1 MAEITLPHLFVPR
14 PYQTP
19 FLNAWDSGN
28 KENGFKPY
36 KRLMLVAHRR
46 MGKDKMVFANLAKKM
61 MQRKGTYFYFLPT
74 YNQAR
79 KIIWNGADKE
89 GFRFLDH
96 FPKEIIKKTNESEM
110 IVELTNGSI
119 LQMVGGDNI
128 DRIVGTNPVGVVFS
142 EYALMKPEV
151 WKLTSPILAE
161 NGGWAVFIFT
171 PRGKN
176 HAYELLIKAQK
187 NPNWY
192 VEILPVSKTR
202 ALSEDILLEEKM
214 NMTQQYF
221 DQEYECFPKGTDII
235 TDDGVKDISNIKIGD
250 RVLTHANRYRKV
262 LRTFQHKHSGDLINI
277 ESLGNNK
284 TLSSTLNHPIRTT
297 DDGVTYSWKK
307 AEHFKKGDFITIP
320 KPLLKKNKII
330 SANNAK
336 IIAWFIAEGSFSN
349 NQVSFSLNENEIE
362 YQNEILQAL
371 DYSAKIYKN
380 GRGAANVV
388 VNSVELGEFLIKN
401 CGSGA
406 GNKKIPLE
414 LIAGHEQVVYNTL
427 IKGDGCNIGKHR
439 DLYTT
444 ISKTL
449 AYQVQLLANSLG
461 YTGSFS
467 LAKKA
472 RKEMIEGREVNCQNI
487 YTVRIN
493 KKAKELSTFLDKN
506 SKIKPKKYSVIA
518 PVTNVTVSDFDGIV
532 YNFEV
537 QTDNSYVANSRIVHN
552 CDFTSNASAVF
563 QDVRSRTYPVNEY
576 EFNDAGKYQIGV
588 DLAKVNDY
596 TVITPFDLTTFKV
609 GPQDSFNQIDYT
621 LQKTKIE
628 AAFLRHNKGRVVMD
642 STGVGVPIVDDL
654 LNKGINIAPYTFTFN
669 SRNELLTNL
678 QILLEQNKIK
688 IPDDEELLQQLEA
701 AVWDIGATGRS
712 RVVVPEPMHDDCFV
726 KGTKILTDKGQVP
739 IEKIKVGDL
748 VMTREGYKPVEM
760 TRSKLKKVINNIG
773 LRGTLNHPVI
783 LADGNEKS
791 LSKVTHYD
799 TLHVW
804 NSSKQKIQKLSY
816 TKAKDIIGNQTQKE
830 DHTGSIIGDT
840 TNGKNHQLR
849 YIGNSGLIKM
859 VQSLKDFIS
868 ITKTKILSI
877 TKYLTWGVFH
887 QKITPEYILKQEIL
901 NRESVNFV
909 RKPLLQKSE
918 TMQNSAEHSVGE
930 DIEMVYNLQ
939 ISEKPEYFA
948 NNVLVHNCMM
958 SLALAVWD
966 IPTRPIQKESIYQQ
980 LSRKETGI
988 EPMYPEFGI

>member
-1 MAEITLPHLFVPR
+1 MSEITLPHRFVPR
-14 PYQTP
+14 DYQEP

-128 DRIVGTNPVGVVFS
+128 DRIVGTNPIGVVFS

-214 NMTQQYF
+214 NMTQEYF
-221 DQEYECFPKGTDII
+221 DQEYE
-235 TDDGVKDISNIKIGD
+235 
-250 RVLTHANRYRKV
+250 
-262 LRTFQHKHSGDLINI
+262 
-277 ESLGNNK
+277 
-284 TLSSTLNHPIRTT
+284 
-297 DDGVTYSWKK
+297 
-307 AEHFKKGDFITIP
+307 
-320 KPLLKKNKII
+320 
-330 SANNAK
+330 
-336 IIAWFIAEGSFSN
+336 
-349 NQVSFSLNENEIE
+349 
-362 YQNEILQAL
+362 
-371 DYSAKIYKN
+371 
-380 GRGAANVV
+380 
-388 VNSVELGEFLIKN
+388 
-401 CGSGA
+401 
-406 GNKKIPLE
+406 
-414 LIAGHEQVVYNTL
+414 
-427 IKGDGCNIGKHR
+427 
-439 DLYTT
+439 
-444 ISKTL
+444 
-449 AYQVQLLANSLG
+449 
-461 YTGSFS
+461 
-467 LAKKA
+467 
-472 RKEMIEGREVNCQNI
+472 
-487 YTVRIN
+487 
-493 KKAKELSTFLDKN
+493 
-506 SKIKPKKYSVIA
+506 
-518 PVTNVTVSDFDGIV
+518 
-532 YNFEV
+532 
-537 QTDNSYVANSRIVHN
+537 

-563 QDVRSRTYPVNEY
+563 QDVRSRTYPEREY
-576 EFNDAGKYQIGV
+576 EFNDVGKYQLGV
-588 DLAKVNDY
+588 DLAKSNDY

-701 AVWDIGATGRS
+701 AIWDISPNGRS
-712 RVVVPEPMHDDCFV
+712 KVVVPEPMHDD
-726 KGTKILTDKGQVP
+726 
-739 IEKIKVGDL
+739 
-748 VMTREGYKPVEM
+748 R
-760 TRSKLKKVINNIG
+760 
-773 LRGTLNHPVI
+773 
-783 LADGNEKS
+783 
-791 LSKVTHYD
+791 
-799 TLHVW
+799 
-804 NSSKQKIQKLSY
+804 
-816 TKAKDIIGNQTQKE
+816 
-830 DHTGSIIGDT
+830 
-840 TNGKNHQLR
+840 
-849 YIGNSGLIKM
+849 
-859 VQSLKDFIS
+859 
-868 ITKTKILSI
+868 
-877 TKYLTWGVFH
+877 
-887 QKITPEYILKQEIL
+887 
-901 NRESVNFV
+901 
-909 RKPLLQKSE
+909 
-918 TMQNSAEHSVGE
+918 
-930 DIEMVYNLQ
+930 
-939 ISEKPEYFA
+939 
-948 NNVLVHNCMM
+948 MM